1 MKNLKKLASL
11 MLALV
16 LALSLA
22 TTAFAAD
29 DSEDG
34 PEGSITITHQDGTT
48 AATYTYYQL
57 LRASL
62 SEETDKDGN
71 PVAASYYLLK
81 ADSALKAALE
91 TAGVFKFTESS
102 DESRWIVEL
111 TEDIDGKALAA
122 ALNTPAIK
130 EAALSTGTFDMD
142 DDGKATAGK
151 LDVGYYLITSTL
163 GSELVLQT
171 LGHVEIV
178 AKHEEITTEKTASET
193 NMSVGDMVTYTITVA
208 IPATANVDDVV
219 TVYDTIDAKL
229 AIRGDVTAAC
239 DGNNV
244 TLTDVANEEGET
256 YTFKKTFVI
265 TETMLGKDV
274 VVTYS
279 AELLSTAADD
289 TGYVNDAFSTV
300 PGYKTKPSTVKVWTF
315 DFDLKKE
322 FTGADQTKLDQY
334 VAKFE
339 LYDVDRNQISFV
351 KDGTGYVKA
360 DSDDTNTITE
370 LEVNGADQIN
380 IRGLAAGTYYLK
392 ETETVDGY
400 NLLTKDVI
408 VTIEDTSDEEAAV
421 TGQKI
426 SHSVSYKI
434 GEDGDENTGVVT
446 VENNSGTELP
456 ETGGMGTTI
465 FYGVGGVLVVCAVV
479 LLVTKKRMNA
489 KD

>member
-29 DSEDG
+29 DAT
-34 PEGSITITHQDGTT
+34 GSITINHQDGTI

-62 SEETDKDGN
+62 SEEKDEDGN

-102 DESRWIVEL
+102 DESRWIVVL
-111 TEDIDGKALAA
+111 TEDIEGKALAA

-219 TVYDTIDAKL
+219 TVYDTIDEDKL

-265 TETMLGKDV
+265 TEAMLGKDV

-279 AELLSTAADD
+279 AELLSTAANEE
-289 TGYVNDAFSTV
+289 GYVNDAFSTI
-300 PGYKTKPSTVKVWTF
+300 PGYRTKPSTVKVWTF
-315 DFDLKKE
+315 DFDLKKT

-339 LYDVDRNQISFV
+339 LYDEARNQISFV

-408 VTIEDTSDEEAAV
+408 VTITDTSDEEAAV